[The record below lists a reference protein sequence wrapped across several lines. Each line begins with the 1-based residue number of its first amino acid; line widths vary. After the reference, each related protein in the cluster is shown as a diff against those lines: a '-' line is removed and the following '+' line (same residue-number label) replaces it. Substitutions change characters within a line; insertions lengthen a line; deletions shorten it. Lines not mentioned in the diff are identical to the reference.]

1 MDCWDILQIS
11 PTNDERAIRK
21 AYAKLL
27 KTTRPDDDAAAY
39 QALREAFDQALAIA
53 PYYDDE
59 TDADNAPPFAE
70 DDAWAPSQ
78 NDGFLPENA
87 EISDGLFEC
96 EPPYPA
102 ESVGYRPSENAAQP
116 MLPFADAREAAD
128 TLHRQYHQGGGKALL
143 KLWPQF
149 AARLQGLSAEEYGL
163 LREHIAVWLAQ
174 PTGLPKKLIT
184 LWRAHF
190 EIAPERP
197 EEPSE
202 MFQTAILGSSPQ
214 RVLDEVQR
222 IYRQDYSAGLKN
234 EWPHI
239 RSLLDTLALE
249 DIPEASW
256 LMLDFLCDNH
266 ITDPFVWS
274 QWTQHFR
281 WHEDRAMAYRLDN
294 AELER
299 LYGSLRIGEIF
310 SIDNSHTRNPIFGR
324 LLRLA
329 QQGKLQTAAVYA
341 ALLDTEIKAEMSE
354 EERKTLLIYDEG
366 YRKISDAQGRL
377 KWVLPIAAVFLVGL
391 GLNLM
396 TESVLQTALAPFSAL
411 FFGLAVFVG
420 AFMAFVTGIVISTQ
434 FMPDAVAEYSVKWAL
449 HRKIV
454 LIRMFVL
461 PAVSVGLVYYAFEYL
476 QDDLPIFWAGIL
488 MIYAWG
494 SRLLFFDN
502 SFFAW
507 LKVNLPIIGLLV
519 AAAAFPALYD
529 TTHIVLVFACGV
541 IWLNANLYLRHFY
554 HGKMSQWMNAVQHP
568 FQTASVWQKPLRLV
582 GSVFGF
588 LLLLPSFCAE
598 YVETHKPFVFGG
610 VALFLLTLLPLPEP
624 RGLWLYPVL
633 FAVGGVWMLLKQF
646 ALRRLQRVGK

>member
-1 MDCWDILQIS
+1 
-11 PTNDERAIRK
+11 
-21 AYAKLL
+21 
-27 KTTRPDDDAAAY
+27 
-39 QALREAFDQALAIA
+39 
-53 PYYDDE
+53 
-59 TDADNAPPFAE
+59 
-70 DDAWAPSQ
+70 
-78 NDGFLPENA
+78 
-87 EISDGLFEC
+87 
-96 EPPYPA
+96 
-102 ESVGYRPSENAAQP
+102 

-190 EIAPERP
+190 EIAPTMP

-329 QQGKLQTAAVYA
+329 QQGKPQTAAVYA

-377 KWVLPIAAVFLVGL
+377 KWWWLLSTVLLWFFSIYVWDSQSHIEIVHTISFMVDLSASFAVYVFLFFAFVAGIVFFQFLPLQVSQCSVRWTYHPRIGL
-391 GLNLM
+391 IRQFAMPL
-396 TESVLQTALAPFSAL
+396 
-411 FFGLAVFVG
+411 LAVC
-420 AFMAFVTGIVISTQ
+420 
-434 FMPDAVAEYSVKWAL
+434 L
-449 HRKIV
+449 
-454 LIRMFVL
+454 L
-461 PAVSVGLVYYAFEYL
+461 YYALGQSASSQGLTLFGAYL
-476 QDDLPIFWAGIL
+476 L
-488 MIYAWG
+488 MIYSWG
-494 SRLLFFDN
+494 SWLLSFEN
-502 SFFAW
+502 SFFKW
-507 LKVNLPIIGLLV
+507 LKINLPLIGLHAV
-519 AAAAFPALYD
+519 VGFTQYNAIGAVNAFLLLALS
-529 TTHIVLVFACGV
+529 VM
-541 IWLNANLYLRHFY
+541 WLNANLYLRHFH

-568 FQTASVWQKPLRLV
+568 FQTASVWQKPLRLI

-610 VALFLLTLLPLPEP
+610 LALFLLTLLPLPEP

-646 ALRRLQRVGK
+646 ALRRLQRVGG